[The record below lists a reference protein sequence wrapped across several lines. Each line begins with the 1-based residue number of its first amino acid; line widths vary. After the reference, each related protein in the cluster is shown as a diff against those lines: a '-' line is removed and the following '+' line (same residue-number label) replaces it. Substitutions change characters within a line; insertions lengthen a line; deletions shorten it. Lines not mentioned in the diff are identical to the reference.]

1 MVIECEVDD
10 LDNML
15 RLANV
20 SGFKIMCDE
29 PETIGGNGTA
39 PAPLHYLAASILF
52 GETTQIERYSQLM
65 KVTITKFRAEATVYF
80 DIPGSVLA
88 GTIKAGAP
96 KVETRYEIESPHDP
110 AEVAAMSR
118 IAKNGCWGRAAIA
131 NPTPFE
137 ETLTLNGK
145 PSVLD

>member
-20 SGFKIMCDE
+20 SGLKIMCDE

-96 KVETRYEIESPHDP
+96 KVETRYEIESPHDLQRWQP
-110 AEVAAMSR
+110 CHGSRKTVAGEGPQLPIQLR
-118 IAKNGCWGRAAIA
+118 LK
-131 NPTPFE
+131 
-137 ETLTLNGK
+137 K
-145 PSVLD
+145 H